1 VTFVSVIFLLGV
13 LGVVGPIVVH
23 LLARPKFKRLPFT
36 MLQFLREG
44 QSESQARRR
53 LRDWIILLLRC
64 AIVALLALLF
74 ARPIWETRLPRV
86 ASQEVWFVGLDNSLS
101 MTYRGEGGTL
111 LTQLKS
117 QAKDV
122 IRACP
127 DESEFHVFLAGDK
140 QWFRHINQAQALA
153 LVHDMKPAE
162 SPAQFENFLSVVR
175 SQSQTLDDKT
185 QLNVLLGSDFSHD
198 VMMGL
203 RGLITPVGVDF
214 LEVLPVMPDP
224 GLTNAG
230 IVSGAV
236 ASVEEHEVQIHV
248 TLRNTGTQTTTRTLR
263 APSLEPRE
271 VTLLPHSHQVCAL
284 SCPLPKTVKNQQ
296 HRLTISL
303 AGQDDFEADDEIQFN
318 VIIPNQTLRH
328 VLLVDE
334 KNTDRLFLF
343 KTAIESLAD
352 RVLGM
357 TWETRCVIAA
367 QMTELD
373 LAWAD
378 IVVLAGV
385 IDALDKWA
393 EPINR
398 FVGQKKRLVCFNTD
412 WPDQKTVSK
421 VAQSTHWPV
430 TLIERTTHSVQPEPQ
445 PMECQ
450 WTHAGAGESLTQYE
464 LGRMSLRSTARVRL
478 ASEATCAW
486 RLQNGEPFVAIRP
499 LGQGVILWV
508 NTSVDA
514 SLSALA
520 KSPAAV
526 AWAQFLL
533 ESGQGSTQEKRHERW
548 RECEPVLE
556 SASLTQVDQVTHRLF
571 RETRFPSAER
581 VAMSPVTKQ
590 WPLWRQTAWLLL
602 ILMLIEPFVA
612 ERMKP

>member
-1 VTFVSVIFLLGV
+1 VTFVSVMFLLGV

-74 ARPIWETRLPRV
+74 ARPIWETHLPRA
-86 ASQEVWFVGLDNSLS
+86 ASQGVWLVGLDNSLS

-111 LTQLKS
+111 LAQLKS

-185 QLNVLLGSDFSHD
+185 QLNVLLGSDFSRD
-198 VMMGL
+198 VMLGL
-203 RGLITPVGVDF
+203 RGLITPVGVDS
-214 LEVLPVMPDP
+214 LKVLSIIPDRE
-224 GLTNAG
+224 LINAG
-230 IVSGAV
+230 IVSGSV
-236 ASVEEHEVQIHV
+236 SSVEKHEAQVHV
-248 TLRNTGTQTTTRTLR
+248 TLRNTSTPTITRTLR
-263 APSLEPRE
+263 APSLEPQE
-271 VTLLPHSHQVCAL
+271 VTLLPHSHQVFAL
-284 SCPLPKTVKNQQ
+284 TCPLPKTVKNQQ

-303 AGQDDFEADDEIQFN
+303 AGKDDFEADDEIQLN
-318 VIIPNQTLRH
+318 VMVPDQTLRH
-328 VLLVDE
+328 VLLVDQ

-357 TWETRCVIAA
+357 TWETRCVTVA

-378 IVVLAGV
+378 TVVLAGV
-385 IDALDKWA
+385 TDALNKWA
-393 EPINR
+393 EPLNR
-398 FVGQKKRLVCFNTD
+398 FVRQKKRLVCFNTD
-412 WPDQKTVSK
+412 WPERKTASK

-430 TLIERTTHSVQPEPQ
+430 TLIERTAHSTQPESQ
-445 PMECQ
+445 PMESQ

-478 ASEATCAW
+478 VSDATCIW
-486 RLQNGEPFVAIRP
+486 RLQNGEPFVVIRP

-533 ESGQGSTQEKRHERW
+533 ESGQGSGQQDRHELW
-548 RECEPVLE
+548 RECEPILE
-556 SASLTQVDQVTHRLF
+556 PASLTQIEQVTHRLF
-571 RETRFPSAER
+571 EKTRSSSAEM
-581 VAMSPVTKQ
+581 VATSQMTKQ
-590 WPLWRQTAWLLL
+590 SPLWRQTAWLLL